1 MRRLLTKGTLGL
13 TLAAMTALAACG
25 DPEPDQRKA
34 FIGFLQTR
42 IIDKPGIHVPILTAD
57 ERKAFGPYA
66 EHYAVIANFH
76 KVMNDSVSPKF
87 SSAVSKASIH
97 SAADLAARRDDF
109 KIAKTT
115 IGEMNTALG
124 DDLVQADAA
133 HGKLSQPADL
143 KPVYDKAYDRLVTSV
158 AATFREVSP
167 IADKVFAD
175 ALDLGDYIDQHK
187 SSLKI
192 SDATVQ
198 AADAATQK
206 AFNAKLQAL
215 QSSQQAVNAAQTK
228 FRELVYGAG
237 K

>member
-1 MRRLLTKGTLGL
+1 MPNKLTLGL

-25 DPEPDQRKA
+25 DPEPEQRKA
-34 FIGFLQTR
+34 FLSFLQTR
-42 IIDKPGIHVPILTAD
+42 IIDKPGIHVPILTPD

-66 EHYAVIANFH
+66 EHYAVISNFH
-76 KVMNDSVSPKF
+76 KVMNESVSPKF

-115 IGEMNTALG
+115 IGEMNAALG
-124 DDLVQADAA
+124 GDLTQADAE

-158 AATFREVSP
+158 AATFREIAP
-167 IADKVFAD
+167 IADRVFAD

-187 SSLKI
+187 TGLKI
-192 SDATVQ
+192 TGPVVQ
-198 AADAATQK
+198 ATDAATQK

-215 QSSQQAVNAAQTK
+215 QSSQQAVNAAQAK
-228 FRELVYGAG
+228 FRELIYGAG
-237 K
+237 R